1 LNQYDSIVIGAGH
14 NGLVCAAY
22 LAQSGQRV
30 LVLEAADAP
39 GGLAAGREF
48 HPGFHASVAHSI
60 NHFSTKVASDL
71 KLAAH
76 GFEAGT
82 KANSIVGL
90 GANGTHVVADA
101 DALHNAGSQDTAAY
115 AEYSKLMEV
124 FAKALEPFWLKTIPR
139 IGSLAVG
146 DLMTFA
152 HMGLKLRFLGKQDLQ
167 EFMRVASLPARD
179 LMDEYFEDDTVK
191 AALSWDGL
199 IGSRMAPR
207 SPNSAVL
214 AMLYRLS
221 GQSAG
226 VRGLVESLVRSAE
239 VAGAEIRT
247 GTPVKRVIIDGDA
260 EEWRSMLETN
270 VLALLVGCQAAVRA
284 MRACGAEGQ
293 IVNISSVSAQR
304 NNSGVYGA
312 TKHAVNV
319 ISSSLRDELE
329 EDTIRVT
336 NVMPGAIA
344 TNFARNFDREFVN
357 GIIKMSGEDIEVQQ
371 GERLPPEVLERLQTK
386 MKQLLGNPND
396 VAKAVLYAVTQ
407 PIEVNIADIV
417 IRPPRAMNLPH

>member
-1 LNQYDSIVIGAGH
+1 MTTPKPLEGRTAIVTGASSGIGRAIAEHLGQAGSH
-14 NGLVCAAY
+14 VFL
-22 LAQSGQRV
+22 SGRTASSM
-30 LVLEAADAP
+30 EDGKKNIEES
-39 GGLAAGREF
+39 GGK
-48 HPGFHASVAHSI
+48 ASVITADVRD
-60 NHFSTKVASDL
+60 VA
-71 KLAAH
+71 
-76 GFEAGT
+76 
-82 KANSIVGL
+82 
-90 GANGTHVVADA
+90 
-101 DALHNAGSQDTAAY
+101 Q
-115 AEYSKLMEV
+115 
-124 FAKALEPFWLKTIPR
+124 
-139 IGSLAVG
+139 
-146 DLMTFA
+146 
-152 HMGLKLRFLGKQDLQ
+152 
-167 EFMRVASLPARD
+167 
-179 LMDEYFEDDTVK
+179 
-191 AALSWDGL
+191 
-199 IGSRMAPR
+199 
-207 SPNSAVL
+207 
-214 AMLYRLS
+214 
-221 GQSAG
+221 
-226 VRGLVESLVRSAE
+226 VRGLIDSAVEATGRLDIMVNN
-239 VAGAEIRT
+239 AGLEYPESIIEGDPEDWRT
-247 GTPVKRVIIDGDA
+247 
-260 EEWRSMLETN
+260 MLETN